1 MAINNEMVLTKA
13 QGAAYQYQFN
23 PQQMKHLTLF
33 VAACM
38 GLVTLISCGGSAA
51 NQPPTADGFASI
63 EEELNNE
70 FGDNAYYTELTIT
83 HNKSIG
89 SIITT
94 MVTDAPESLK
104 MGQWTYSQGVWKQ
117 TSEVSLEIPENTK
130 AEDFMFQL
138 NDKINLETLGG
149 LVEKSMGH
157 LTEEKELENPSLQ
170 MAFVKFPK
178 NGDLAQT
185 EYNVFLQP
193 EHGGTTFSYR
203 YDLKGALIEMDY

>member
-1 MAINNEMVLTKA
+1 
-13 QGAAYQYQFN
+13 
-23 PQQMKHLTLF
+23 MKHLTLF

-51 NQPPTADGFASI
+51 NQPPTADGFATI

-70 FGDNAYYTELTIT
+70 FGDNAYFTELTIT

-149 LVEKSMGH
+149 LVEKSMTH